1 MQPSPL
7 ANPLASIAQLETSGS
22 QLDGIPI
29 DLEDSTRFAGARLTQ
44 AAGIVL
50 RLPQEVIAQAIIVFM
65 RFWVGPEGG
74 SLVEFGAEAR
84 SKAVSAQERKQKN
97 MDTDIVQEVSM
108 ASLYLTT
115 KLSAYPKS
123 PRSIVNVYAY
133 LSSLPSTYLD
143 PGHLHQKADA
153 ASYYVSEGVY
163 ERTRT
168 ALFAAEQRVLHTLG
182 FQVQV
187 ALPYTLCIT
196 YLQALDVFS
205 HPRASALAKR
215 AIAHLNTA
223 LLSPQCLYLTH
234 QSPALA
240 TAAIYLAARE
250 MGVKM
255 PECEWWEVFDTDRE
269 ELGFLCV
276 GMLSL
281 EGFAQEERTKWGT
294 RKCPLRVAEVES
306 ELKRRKEEVLG

>member
-7 ANPLASIAQLETSGS
+7 ANPMATIAQLETSGS

-29 DLEDSTRFAGARLTQ
+29 DLEDSIRFAGARLTQ
-44 AAGIVL
+44 AAGQLL
-50 RLPQEVIAQAIIVFM
+50 RLPQEVIAQAIVIFM

-74 SLVEFGAEAR
+74 SLAEFGAE
-84 SKAVSAQERKQKN
+84 
-97 MDTDIVQEVSM
+97 DVSM
-108 ASLYLTT
+108 ASLYLIT

-123 PRSIVNVYAY
+123 ARSLINVYAY
-133 LSSLPSTYLD
+133 LAYLPSTYINLNHLRQKPD
-143 PGHLHQKADA
+143 PT
-153 ASYYVSEGVY
+153 SYYVSEGTY

-168 ALFAAEQRVLHTLG
+168 MLFATEHRILRTLG
-182 FQVQV
+182 FQIQV

-205 HPRASALAKR
+205 HPRASDLAKR

-223 LLSPQCLYLTH
+223 LLSPQLLYLTH
-234 QSPALA
+234 QPPALA

-250 MGVKM
+250 IGVKM
-255 PECEWWEVFDTDRE
+255 PECEWWEVFDADRE
-269 ELGFLCV
+269 QLGFLCV

-281 EGFAQEERTKWGT
+281 EGFAQQEKSKWGGKKVPMT
-294 RKCPLRVAEVES
+294 VRGVEAEV
-306 ELKRRKEEVLG
+306 KRRQEDD